1 MEQTISGNNRHM
13 GWSEFENKLLWETA
27 DEAQQRGLPLKSV
40 FERIA
45 QQTGRR
51 PNSIRNYYYAQV
63 RQQAGGQ
70 ERAQRFV
77 PFTQE
82 EVDWLMEQV
91 LRGRAEGQSV
101 RACLQ
106 RLSEGDHSRMLRY
119 QNKYRSIIKNRPE
132 YVKSMV
138 ERLNGEGVACDAP
151 QVNHRAHANL
161 DEACAELRESG
172 SRAGDAEL
180 ARALEVLSRRL
191 RAEPGG
197 AGEEGALAGAVQ
209 DFLVPVKEF
218 LASDAERRRERL
230 DAFCAELSEKVGAL
244 EARLPA
250 ECETAYQN

>member
-1 MEQTISGNNRHM
+1 MEQTISGTNRHL
-13 GWSEFENKLLWETA
+13 GWSDFESKLLWETA
-27 DEAQQRGLPLKSV
+27 EEAQRRGQPLKGV

-70 ERAQRFV
+70 ARAQRFV

-91 LRGRAEGQSV
+91 LRARAEGQSV

-132 YVKSMV
+132 YVQAMV
-138 ERLNGEGVACDAP
+138 ERLNGEGVSCDAP
-151 QVNHRAHANL
+151 QVNHRPRL
-161 DEACAELRESG
+161 TLEEACGQLLDNGR
-172 SRAGDAEL
+172 RAGDGEL
-180 ARALEVLSRRL
+180 AHALEVLSQRL
-191 RAEPGG
+191 WSGG
-197 AGEEGALAGAVQ
+197 TGEETGLAGETRALLGVI
-209 DFLVPVKEF
+209 KEF
-218 LASDAERRRERL
+218 IALDREHRAAETDR
-230 DAFCAELSEKVGAL
+230 FCAELSRRIGTL
-244 EARLPA
+244 EAMLPA
-250 ECETAYQN
+250 GKEILPLL